1 MPTHRDSGG
10 RDSGGRDSCG
20 RVVRVLGKLVLMASL
35 CGILVSA
42 SSAQAVDLSG
52 SWSGYW
58 ISDSTGHRGPLR
70 CNFTL
75 LDNGTYQA
83 RFSGRFLKVIPFR
96 YSVDLNVVQDGD
108 TVILAGEQVL
118 GRRLGTFHYDAQAT
132 CDEFVANYSSCKD
145 QGRFVLTRCC
155 N

>member
-1 MPTHRDSGG
+1 MPTHRDALGL
-10 RDSGGRDSCG
+10 RKF
-20 RVVRVLGKLVLMASL
+20 VVMATLFAALGLA
-35 CGILVSA
+35 GSA
-42 SSAQAVDLSG
+42 RAVDLSG

-70 CNFTL
+70 CNFTR
-75 LDNGTYQA
+75 LDDGTYQA
-83 RFSGRFLKVIPFR
+83 RFSGRFFKVIPFR

-108 TVILAGEQVL
+108 TVILAGDQVL
-118 GRRLGTFHYDAQAT
+118 GRRLGTFHYDAEAT
-132 CDEFVANYSSCKD
+132 CQEFVANYSSCKD